1 MENKFENIA
10 VQLKS
15 IFDFDVVRRLF
26 FLAGIAISVAIGF
39 GIHQWTQEP
48 IYRPLDFRITD
59 KNITSIIDT
68 LEDADIK
75 YKLNE
80 SRGVISVPA
89 TDINLARMK
98 LSSAGIQKDESF
110 NFSFLN
116 DKSKL
121 GSSQFL
127 ENARYLRALEED
139 LSKTIGSIQGVSSA
153 IVHIAKPQSNIF
165 ADENSKT
172 TASVI
177 VNMSPGYIGD
187 KEKIRA
193 IIQLVAASVP
203 ELDPA
208 NVAITDQY
216 GHYLSSTVNSDY
228 IHNQEQLSYQTNL
241 EHNYEK
247 RIQSLI
253 FPIIGEN
260 KASINVNV
268 DVDFTQ
274 QEEAREAYD
283 PNQKT
288 IRSEQTVKEDNN
300 SSSSGGGVPG
310 SLSNSPPTNG
320 KQPAPTQGGQS
331 RSEEVKN
338 YEVGKSTSYIKSES
352 PKIKKISVAIVLD
365 NDMTYDEKTKKMIS
379 TPISKDKLDKITE
392 LVKSSVGFNDSRGD
406 KVTVVNSGF
415 VQQNAEPAK
424 SPGIWEEPW
433 FWDLFK
439 KLFGIILGFV
449 FLFIIYRK
457 ISPELVRKK
466 PANELDNKQSGDK
479 QNMISAE
486 MLRLKNQQIEVLKDL
501 VSNDPN
507 KVVGVIKKWIAK

>member
-1 MENKFENIA
+1 MENKLENIA

-48 IYRPLDFRITD
+48 IYRPLDFKIND
-59 KNITSIIDT
+59 KNITSVIDT
-68 LEDADIK
+68 LEEADIK

-80 SRGVISVPA
+80 SSGVISVPA
-89 TDINLARMK
+89 TEINMARMK
-98 LSSAGIQKDESF
+98 LSSAGIQKEEGF

-116 DKSKL
+116 DKNKL

-139 LSKTIGSIQGVSSA
+139 LSKTISSIQGISSA
-153 IVHIAKPQSNIF
+153 IVHIAKPQNNIF

-172 TASVI
+172 TASII

-203 ELDPA
+203 ELDPT

-228 IHNQEQLSYQTNL
+228 IHNQEQLSYQNNL

-268 DVDFTQ
+268 DVDYTL
-274 QEEAREAYD
+274 QEEAKESFD
-283 PNQKT
+283 PQKI
-288 IRSEQTVKEDNN
+288 IRSEQTVKEENG
-300 SSSSGGGVPG
+300 SSSGSGVPG
-310 SLSNSPPTNG
+310 SLSNTPPANS
-320 KQPAPTQGGQS
+320 KQQPAPQTGQT

-338 YEVGKSTSYIKSES
+338 YEVSKSTSYVKSAT

-365 NDMTYDEKTKKMIS
+365 NDMTYDEKTKKMLS
-379 TPISKDKLDKITE
+379 SPIAKEKLDKITE
-392 LVKSSVGFNDSRGD
+392 LVKSSVGFNEARGD
-406 KVTVVNSGF
+406 RVTVINSGF
-415 VQQNAEPAK
+415 IQQNVVPEK
-424 SPGIWEEPW
+424 SPGIWNEPW

-439 KLFGIILGFV
+439 KLSGIILGFV

-457 ISPELVRKK
+457 ISPELIRNK
-466 PANELDNKQSGDK
+466 PVNELDSKSAEK
-479 QNMISAE
+479 QNLISAE
-486 MLRLKNQQIEVLKDL
+486 MLKLKNQQIEILRDL
-501 VSNDPN
+501 VTSDPN
-507 KVVGVIKKWIAK
+507 KVVGVIKKWIVK

>member
-1 MENKFENIA
+1 MENKLEIIA
-10 VQLKS
+10 SQLKS
-15 IFDFDVVRRLF
+15 IFDFDIVRRFF

-48 IYRPLDFRITD
+48 IYRPLDFRIND

-89 TDINLARMK
+89 TDINMARMK

-139 LSKTIGSIQGVSSA
+139 LSKTIGSIQGISSA
-153 IVHIAKPQSNIF
+153 IVHIAKPQNNIF

-172 TASVI
+172 TASII

-203 ELDPA
+203 ELDPS

-274 QEEAREAYD
+274 QEEAKEAYD
-283 PNQKT
+283 PSQKT
-288 IRSEQTVKEDNN
+288 IRSEQTVKEDN

-310 SLSNSPPTNG
+310 SLSNTPPTNG
-320 KQPAPTQGGQS
+320 KQQQPAAQGGQS

-365 NDMTYDEKTKKMIS
+365 NEMTYDEKTKKMTS
-379 TPISKDKLDKITE
+379 SPISKDKMDKIIE
-392 LVKSSVGFNDSRGD
+392 LVKSSVGFSDTRGD
-406 KVTVVNSGF
+406 KVTVINSGF
-415 VQQNAEPAK
+415 VQQTQGVEK

-466 PANELDNKQSGDK
+466 PVNELENKSSGDK
-479 QNMISAE
+479 NNMISAE
-486 MLRLKNQQIEVLKDL
+486 MLRLKNQQIEILKDL
-501 VSNDPN
+501 VTTDPN
-507 KVVGVIKKWIAK
+507 KVVGVIKKWIVK